1 MWSARARLKRNTA
14 QLAGSNSASSNAI
27 SATLRIRYVHRTRTP
42 AVPRKST
49 QFMGPEGYFSRTGS
63 TPNSSS
69 SVCKSAAYFIDSQ
82 LMCTSEDIANWRR
95 RTRQ

>member
-1 MWSARARLKRNTA
+1 VVGTGEGEA
-14 QLAGSNSASSNAI
+14 QHGPVSGFEFREFECDLSHASNPLCASNPYP
-27 SATLRIRYVHRTRTP
+27 RRTP
-42 AVPRKST
+42 KIDAVH
-49 QFMGPEGYFSRTGS
+49 GPEGYFSRTGS

>member
-1 MWSARARLKRNTA
+1 MVGTGEGEAQHGPVSGFEFREFECDLQPRFESAMC
-14 QLAGSNSASSNAI
+14 I
-27 SATLRIRYVHRTRTP
+27 EPVPPPY
-42 AVPRKST
+42 PRKST
-49 QFMGPEGYFSRTGS
+49 QFMGPEGYFSRTDS